1 MLFEFIKR
9 LYEVTSSWLNGS
21 EHFKFESP
29 SFGRGS
35 GSGDRKMPR
44 SGMLSLLQRGC
55 SKMFSEHSSLKMLK
69 MLKSENGIMER
80 FGNLISFA

>member
-1 MLFEFIKR
+1 MLFECIKR

-21 EHFKFESP
+21 ERFNFESP
-29 SFGRGS
+29 GFGR